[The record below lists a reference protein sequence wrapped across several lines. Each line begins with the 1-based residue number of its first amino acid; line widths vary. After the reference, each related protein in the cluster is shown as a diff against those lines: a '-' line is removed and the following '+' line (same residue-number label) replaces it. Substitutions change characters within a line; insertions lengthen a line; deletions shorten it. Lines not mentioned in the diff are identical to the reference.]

1 VYECKIWSLTLRE
14 ECSLK
19 VFENRVL
26 KRILGP
32 KRQEVAGAREECVIK
47 SRMSEIGGACSTC
60 HTEFWSET

>member
-1 VYECKIWSLTLRE
+1 
-14 ECSLK
+14 
-19 VFENRVL
+19 VL

-60 HTEFWSET
+60 HTEFWSETWRDETTWKR